1 MEVKEAARRPQG
13 WMAGA
18 AVYGI
23 FGALLPRI
31 AACPLGWAAAL
42 LGMLPAALLPRC
54 SLPGRWQKALRLI
67 RCVWALEVMAL
78 SLSLCAE
85 GLVEYDYTGWKAWC
99 PALLMLVLGWR
110 GSYLSSLALER
121 LGKLM
126 FWLLGGAWR
135 WRCFSLT
142 VPRVELSRLAVQS
155 WRDVAEAGEHF
166 SAYGR
171 GRPPR
176 WCLPEEKCPHWPV
189 PVPEALPWPPQPVRK
204 GAALAA
210 MLDYPFLT
218 LCSAA
223 VFDMRMSPFGSAM
236 WALEPV
242 RAADPPAGLVP
253 RGKWVRLGA
262 AAAVFLLTFTLPWP
276 DHAAYV
282 LLAFGAAVGYLPILW
297 SMLHKRL
304 TGRTIFS
311 A

>member
-54 SLPGRWQKALRLI
+54 SLPGRWQKTLRLI

-126 FWLLGGAWR
+126 FWLLGGMAVAL
-135 WRCFSLT
+135 FLLT
-142 VPRVELSRLAVQS
+142 VPRVELGRLAVQS
-155 WRDVAEAGEHF
+155 WRDVAEAGNIF
-166 SAYGR
+166 LLTAGAASA
-171 GRPPR
+171 
-176 WCLPEEKCPHWPV
+176 LV
-189 PVPEALPWPPQPVRK
+189 PAGGKVPTLASSCAGSIAAATTTGAE

-223 VFDMRMSPFGSAM
+223 AFNMRMSPFGSAM
-236 WALEPV
+236 WALSQCALLIHLLAWFP
-242 RAADPPAGLVP
+242 G
-253 RGKWVRLGA
+253 GKWVQLGA

-304 TGRTIFS
+304 TGEDYI
-311 A
+311 

>member
-54 SLPGRWQKALRLI
+54 RLPGRWQKTLRLI

-126 FWLLGGAWR
+126 FWLLGGMAVAL
-135 WRCFSLT
+135 FLLT
-142 VPRVELSRLAVQS
+142 VPRVELGRLAVKS
-155 WRDVAEAGEHF
+155 WRDVAEAGNIF
-166 SAYGR
+166 LLTAGAASA
-171 GRPPR
+171 
-176 WCLPEEKCPHWPV
+176 LV
-189 PVPEALPWPPQPVRK
+189 PAGGKVPTLASSCAGSIAAATTTGAE

-223 VFDMRMSPFGSAM
+223 AFNMRMSPFGSAM
-236 WALEPV
+236 WALSQCALLIHLLAWFP
-242 RAADPPAGLVP
+242 G
-253 RGKWVRLGA
+253 GKWVQLGA

-304 TGRTIFS
+304 TGEDYI
-311 A
+311 

>member
-54 SLPGRWQKALRLI
+54 SLPGRWQKTLRLI

-78 SLSLCAE
+78 SLNLCAE

-126 FWLLGGAWR
+126 FWLLGGMAVAL
-135 WRCFSLT
+135 FLLT
-142 VPRVELSRLAVQS
+142 VPRVELGRLAVQS
-155 WRDVAEAGEHF
+155 WRDVAEAGNIF
-166 SAYGR
+166 LLTAGAASA
-171 GRPPR
+171 
-176 WCLPEEKCPHWPV
+176 LV
-189 PVPEALPWPPQPVRK
+189 PAGGKAPTLASSCAGSVAVATTTGAE

-236 WALEPV
+236 WALSQCALLIHLLAWFP
-242 RAADPPAGLVP
+242 G
-253 RGKWVRLGA
+253 GKWVRLGA

-304 TGRTIFS
+304 TGEDYI
-311 A
+311 

>member
-54 SLPGRWQKALRLI
+54 SLPGRWQKTLRLI

-110 GSYLSSLALER
+110 GSYLSPLALER

-126 FWLLGGAWR
+126 FWLLGGMAVAL
-135 WRCFSLT
+135 FLLT
-142 VPRVELSRLAVQS
+142 VPRVELGRLAVQS
-155 WRDVAEAGEHF
+155 WRDVAEAGNIF
-166 SAYGR
+166 LLTAGAASA
-171 GRPPR
+171 
-176 WCLPEEKCPHWPV
+176 LV
-189 PVPEALPWPPQPVRK
+189 PAGGKVPTLASSCAGSIAAATTTGAE

-223 VFDMRMSPFGSAM
+223 AFNMRMSPFGSAM
-236 WALEPV
+236 WALSQCALLIHLLAWFP
-242 RAADPPAGLVP
+242 G
-253 RGKWVRLGA
+253 GKWVQLGA

-304 TGRTIFS
+304 TGEDYI
-311 A
+311 

>member
-54 SLPGRWQKALRLI
+54 SLPGRWQKTLRLI

-126 FWLLGGAWR
+126 FWLLGGMAVAL
-135 WRCFSLT
+135 FLLT
-142 VPRVELSRLAVQS
+142 VPRVELGRLAVQS
-155 WRDVAEAGEHF
+155 WRDVAEAGNIF
-166 SAYGR
+166 LLTAGAASA
-171 GRPPR
+171 
-176 WCLPEEKCPHWPV
+176 LV
-189 PVPEALPWPPQPVRK
+189 PAGGKVPTLASSCAGSIAAATTTGAE

-210 MLDYPFLT
+210 MRDYPLLT

-223 VFDMRMSPFGSAM
+223 AFNMRMSPFGSAM
-236 WALEPV
+236 WALSQCALLIHLLAWFP
-242 RAADPPAGLVP
+242 G
-253 RGKWVRLGA
+253 GKWVQLGA

-304 TGRTIFS
+304 TGEDYI
-311 A
+311 

>member
-23 FGALLPRI
+23 FGALLPGI

-54 SLPGRWQKALRLI
+54 SLPGRWQKTLRLI

-78 SLSLCAE
+78 SLNLCAE

-99 PALLMLVLGWR
+99 PALLMLGLGWR

-126 FWLLGGAWR
+126 FWLLGGMAVAL
-135 WRCFSLT
+135 FLLT
-142 VPRVELSRLAVQS
+142 VPRVELGRLAVQS
-155 WRDVAEAGEHF
+155 WRDVAEAGNIF
-166 SAYGR
+166 LLTAGAASA
-171 GRPPR
+171 
-176 WCLPEEKCPHWPV
+176 LV
-189 PVPEALPWPPQPVRK
+189 PAGGKAPTLASSCAGSVAVATTTGAE

-236 WALEPV
+236 WALSQCALLIHLLAWFP
-242 RAADPPAGLVP
+242 G
-253 RGKWVRLGA
+253 GKWVRLGT

-304 TGRTIFS
+304 TGEDYI
-311 A
+311 

>member
-54 SLPGRWQKALRLI
+54 SLPGRWQKTLRLI

-78 SLSLCAE
+78 SLNLCAE

-126 FWLLGGAWR
+126 FLL
-135 WRCFSLT
+135 
-142 VPRVELSRLAVQS
+142 LADWQYK
-155 WRDVAEAGEHF
+155 AGEKWRRRGTF
-166 SAYGR
+166 FCLR
-171 GRPPR
+171 PGRPPR
-176 WCLPEEKCPHWPV
+176 WCPPEEKRPHWPV

-204 GAALAA
+204 GRLWRRCWTTRFSLCAAP
-210 MLDYPFLT
+210 PF
-218 LCSAA
+218 S
-223 VFDMRMSPFGSAM
+223 
-236 WALEPV
+236 
-242 RAADPPAGLVP
+242 
-253 RGKWVRLGA
+253 
-262 AAAVFLLTFTLPWP
+262 
-276 DHAAYV
+276 
-282 LLAFGAAVGYLPILW
+282 I
-297 SMLHKRL
+297 
-304 TGRTIFS
+304 
-311 A
+311 

>member
-1 MEVKEAARRPQG
+1 
-13 WMAGA
+13 MAGA

-54 SLPGRWQKALRLI
+54 SLPGRWQKTLRLI

-126 FWLLGGAWR
+126 FWLLGGMAVAL
-135 WRCFSLT
+135 FLLT
-142 VPRVELSRLAVQS
+142 VPRVELGRLAVQS
-155 WRDVAEAGEHF
+155 WRDVAEAGNIF
-166 SAYGR
+166 LLTAGAASA
-171 GRPPR
+171 
-176 WCLPEEKCPHWPV
+176 LV
-189 PVPEALPWPPQPVRK
+189 PAGGKVPTLASSCAGSIAAATTTGAE

-223 VFDMRMSPFGSAM
+223 AFNMRMSPFGSAM
-236 WALEPV
+236 WALSQCALLIHLLAWFP
-242 RAADPPAGLVP
+242 G
-253 RGKWVRLGA
+253 GKWVQLGA

-304 TGRTIFS
+304 TGEDYI
-311 A
+311 